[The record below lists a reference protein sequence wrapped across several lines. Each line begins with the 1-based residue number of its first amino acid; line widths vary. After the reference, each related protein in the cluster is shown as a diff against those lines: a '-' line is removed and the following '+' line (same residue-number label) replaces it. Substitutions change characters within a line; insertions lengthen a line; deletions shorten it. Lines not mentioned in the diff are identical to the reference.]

1 MYKVRLNKKSVAE
14 LRTLPN
20 DTLKATGII
29 TASIK
34 PTKTIPIS
42 SPTPGSVPLP
52 PGSSTTTATA
62 ATAARAATSNSNKRK
77 SYFDLIREEAE
88 NKKKIKQLE
97 DEVNELRNWM
107 NHEKI

>member
-14 LRTLPN
+14 LRTVPN
-20 DTLKATGII
+20 DINNSTTGII
-29 TASIK
+29 TASLK
-34 PTKTIPIS
+34 PTKTISIS
-42 SPTPGSVPLP
+42 NPTPASVPQAHE
-52 PGSSTTTATA
+52 SSLSATTTS
-62 ATAARAATSNSNKRK
+62 SNSNKRK

-107 NHEKI
+107 NNEKR